1 VPESPAAALF
11 HRPPAS
17 YAITKRA
24 VDAALADSANPLLQ
38 TARNIP
44 TGAVVLDIGAGNGL
58 LGRIVQALDPSVTID
73 GVEPS
78 EAGASQAGEH
88 YRTFHTGYAEDFLRE
103 HPDHHYD
110 VIVLN
115 DVIEHLPD
123 PVAFLRELREVVG
136 PTARFLLSTPN
147 VAYVGMRLH
156 LLAGRFD
163 YVDSGILERT
173 HLRFFS
179 RRTLLEVFRQSGLH
193 ARRAVYLQRRVRE
206 TEFAGGAGRISAF
219 LLPWVARDPMAFTYQ
234 FLFLLEQ
241 RPVQTEEV
249 FTGRRDRFL
258 RMVLKP

>member
-1 VPESPAAALF
+1 MPESPAAALF
-11 HRPPAS
+11 RRPPES
-17 YAITKRA
+17 YDITAQA
-24 VDAALADSANPLLQ
+24 VDAVLADPANPLLQ

-44 TGAVVLDIGAGNGL
+44 SGAVVLDIGAGNGL
-58 LGRIVQALDPSVTID
+58 LGRIVRALDPSITID

-78 EAGASQAGEH
+78 EAGASQAAEQ
-88 YRTFHTGYAEDFLRE
+88 YRTFHNGYAEDFLRE
-103 HPDHHYD
+103 HPDLRYD
-110 VIVLN
+110 VVVLN
-115 DVIEHLPD
+115 DVIEHLAD
-123 PVAFLRELREVVG
+123 PVAFLRGLREAVG
-136 PTARFLLSTPN
+136 PTASFLLSTPN
-147 VAYVGMRLH
+147 VAYLGMRLH
-156 LLAGRFD
+156 LLSGRFD

-206 TEFAGGAGRISAF
+206 TEFAGGASRVSAF
-219 LLPWVARDPMAFTYQ
+219 LLPWVGRDPMAFTYQ

-241 RPVQTEEV
+241 RPVRTEEA